1 MSLETVAKK
10 FCELCSQ
17 GKNFDVMKTMYSPN
31 IVSVEADGK
40 QTSGK
45 DPVIKKSEAWGATNK
60 VNAEKVRG
68 PFPSGKN
75 QFAVHFMF
83 DVMRKGSDKPITL
96 EEIALYTVENDQ
108 ITREQFFYEG
118 EH

>member
-1 MSLETVAKK
+1 MSLETVSKR
-10 FCELCSQ
+10 FVELCSQ
-17 GKNFDVMKTMYSPN
+17 GKNFDVMKSLYAPN

-40 QTSGK
+40 QTAGK
-45 DPVIKKSEAWGATNK
+45 DPVIKKSEVWQANNTLSS
-60 VNAEKVRG
+60 EKIRG

-108 ITREQFFYEG
+108 ITREQFFYSG